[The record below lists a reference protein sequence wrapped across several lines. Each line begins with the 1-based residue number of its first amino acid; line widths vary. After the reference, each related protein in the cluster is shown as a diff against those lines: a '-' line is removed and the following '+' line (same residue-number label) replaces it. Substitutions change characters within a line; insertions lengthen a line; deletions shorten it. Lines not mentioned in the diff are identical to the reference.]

1 MTTREAPANAV
12 AAVTHHDPY
21 PYYAEL
27 VGTRPLQ
34 RDDGLGVWVAASAAA
49 VSAVFTSEIC
59 RVRPMAEPVPKA
71 IAGTAA
77 GDVFGRMVRMND
89 GAYHLRMKP
98 SVSATIAMLDL
109 AVVQRHA
116 EAAAQTLA
124 AELQPAAHPARIADF
139 AFRLPPCTLGALLG
153 LPADALPG
161 VATAAG
167 EFVRGLAP
175 GATAPDVER
184 GATAA
189 KGLIEAVRS
198 LPRYRGASDDTVA
211 NVVGFFWQSYEATAA
226 LVGNTL
232 VALGTLPEVR
242 ERVARE
248 PASLPAVVSEVTRW
262 DAPVQN
268 TRRWVAVDGDVAGQ
282 TMRAGDAI
290 LLVLAAANRDP
301 AANAEPARFDIA
313 RRERR
318 VFTFGFGAHACPG
331 EALAVTIA
339 SAGVAR
345 LLADGVGPE
354 LIARSYT
361 YRPSAN
367 VRMPL
372 FEAGGPEMAPRPP
385 VARAAPA

>member
-1 MTTREAPANAV
+1 MTRSDAPVDAI
-12 AAVTHHDPY
+12 AAVTHPDPY
-21 PYYAEL
+21 PYYAGL
-27 VGTRPLQ
+27 VTARPVH
-34 RDDGLGVWVAASAAA
+34 RDDGLGLWVAASAAA
-49 VSAVFTSEIC
+49 VSAVFTSAIC
-59 RVRPMAEPVPKA
+59 RVRPTAEPVPRT

-77 GDVFGRMVRMND
+77 GNVFGRMVRMND

-98 SVSATIAMLDL
+98 SVSATVAMLDPAL
-109 AVVQRHA
+109 VRRHA

-124 AELQPAAHPARIADF
+124 AELAPAAHPARIADF
-139 AFRLPPCTLGALLG
+139 AFRLPPYTLGALLG
-153 LPADALPG
+153 LEAGALPG
-161 VATAAG
+161 VAVAAG
-167 EFVRGLAP
+167 ELVRGLAP
-175 GATAPDVER
+175 GAAAAEVER
-184 GATAA
+184 GAAAATALV
-189 KGLIEAVRS
+189 GAVRT
-198 LPRYRGASDDTVA
+198 LPRYRGAGEDTVA

-232 VALGTLPEVR
+232 VALAAHAEAR

-248 PASLPAVVSEVTRW
+248 PAALPAVVSEVTRW

-268 TRRWVAVDGDVAGQ
+268 TRRFVATDGEVAGQ
-282 TMRAGDAI
+282 AMQAGDTV

-301 AANAEPARFDIA
+301 GANAEPARFDLG

-345 LLADGVGPE
+345 LLADGVEP
-354 LIARSYT
+354 ARVAASRT

-367 VRMPL
+367 MRMPL
-372 FEAGGPEMAPRPP
+372 FA
-385 VARAAPA
+385 

>member
-1 MTTREAPANAV
+1 MATPEAPANAV
-12 AAVTHHDPY
+12 AAVTHPDPY

-27 VGTRPLQ
+27 VATRPLQ
-34 RDDGLGVWVAASAAA
+34 RDDGLGLWIAASAAA
-49 VSAVFTSEIC
+49 VSAVFTSDLC
-59 RVRPMAEPVPKA
+59 RVRPPAEPVPKA

-77 GDVFGRMVRMND
+77 GDIFGRMVRMND

-98 SVSATIAMLDL
+98 SVSATVAMLDL

-116 EAAAQTLA
+116 DAAAQALA
-124 AELQPAAHPARIADF
+124 TELQPAGHPARIADF
-139 AFRLPPCTLGALLG
+139 AFRLAPCTLGALLG
-153 LPADALPG
+153 VPADAVPG

-189 KGLIEAVRS
+189 TGLVEAVRT
-198 LPRYRGASDDTVA
+198 LPRYRSASEETVA

-232 VALGTLPEVR
+232 VALGTLPELC

-248 PASLPAVVSEVTRW
+248 PAFLPAVVSEVTRW

-268 TRRWVAVDGDVAGQ
+268 TRRFVAADGDVAGQ
-282 TMRAGDAI
+282 PMKSGDTV

-345 LLADGVGPE
+345 LLADGVAPE
-354 LIARSYT
+354 RLTRAYT

-367 VRMPL
+367 MRMPL
-372 FEAGGPEMAPRPP
+372 F
-385 VARAAPA
+385 V